1 MHASAQMKK
10 AALEATRQE
19 LDALCARGVRMEG
32 NAFSPIV
39 LIKGDLNEEER
50 AGGALLGGADG
61 TALRASC
68 TAIGYAPEDF
78 CALAAVAGEGDD
90 PALTL
95 GATLPTEVFRET
107 LEALDPEAVLL
118 LDATA
123 ADLMRETYADALVAI
138 DDFDTRDAQAWPG
151 GSCAGPSRV
160 GARWIRGRAGRQ
172 ARKAAHVG
180 LYQTDRSRRRSV
192 LRTGAGLDARHIYW
206 LVNFALEPVLLSSLA
221 AFVFCRFVNCTVLG
235 AQLARQLLLGRKK
248 WQIFCGKHLVVI
260 FGKRVLNN

>member
-10 AALEATRQE
+10 AALEAARQE
-19 LDALCARGVRMEG
+19 LDALCARGVRMEA

-90 PALTL
+90 PALKL
-95 GATLPTEVFRET
+95 GATLPTEVFREA

-138 DDFDTRDAQAWPG
+138 DDFDTAMLKPG
-151 GSCAGPSRV
+151 LVAHVLGRRVLALDGFEAALGDKREKQRMWAYIKQIGPV
-160 GARWIRGRAGRQ
+160 GAP
-172 ARKAAHVG
+172 
-180 LYQTDRSRRRSV
+180 Y
-192 LRTGAGLDARHIYW
+192 
-206 LVNFALEPVLLSSLA
+206 
-221 AFVFCRFVNCTVLG
+221 
-235 AQLARQLLLGRKK
+235 
-248 WQIFCGKHLVVI
+248 
-260 FGKRVLNN
+260 

>member
-10 AALEATRQE
+10 AALDATRQE
-19 LDALCARGVRMEG
+19 LDALCAHGVRMEG

-68 TAIGYAPEDF
+68 AAIGYAPEDF

-95 GATLPTEVFRET
+95 GATLPTEVFREA

-138 DDFDTRDAQAWPG
+138 ADFDTAMLKPG
-151 GSCAGPSRV
+151 LVAHVLGRRVLALDGFEAALGDKREKQRMWAYIKQIGPV
-160 GARWIRGRAGRQ
+160 GAP
-172 ARKAAHVG
+172 
-180 LYQTDRSRRRSV
+180 Y
-192 LRTGAGLDARHIYW
+192 
-206 LVNFALEPVLLSSLA
+206 
-221 AFVFCRFVNCTVLG
+221 
-235 AQLARQLLLGRKK
+235 
-248 WQIFCGKHLVVI
+248 
-260 FGKRVLNN
+260 

>member
-19 LDALCARGVRMEG
+19 LDTLCARGVRMEG

-95 GATLPTEVFRET
+95 GAMLPTEVFREA

-138 DDFDTRDAQAWPG
+138 DDFDTAMLKPG
-151 GSCAGPSRV
+151 LVAHVLGRRVLALDGFEAALGDKREKQRMWAYIKQIGPV
-160 GARWIRGRAGRQ
+160 GAP
-172 ARKAAHVG
+172 
-180 LYQTDRSRRRSV
+180 Y
-192 LRTGAGLDARHIYW
+192 
-206 LVNFALEPVLLSSLA
+206 
-221 AFVFCRFVNCTVLG
+221 
-235 AQLARQLLLGRKK
+235 
-248 WQIFCGKHLVVI
+248 
-260 FGKRVLNN
+260 